1 MLTEFWVEIS
11 ECSLQEYDNSI
22 LFYYLINLV
31 KIHAGKLYMKNSL
44 FLFLNVNENIS
55 KLIILYLVFSLRNEG
70 KRDFNLTLRSSLAV
84 NSNIL

>member
-1 MLTEFWVEIS
+1 
-11 ECSLQEYDNSI
+11 
-22 LFYYLINLV
+22 
-31 KIHAGKLYMKNSL
+31 MKNSL
-44 FLFLNVNENIS
+44 FLFLNENENIS